1 MQILGRDAEAELAL
15 SELRKG
21 KHILLHGNHGVGK
34 SALLHHIH
42 EVLSASRSRGVLIFL
57 HDHQTK
63 AQFVELSRHL
73 LEAGILNPSSL
84 DLPTKYHDL
93 PPEKIEWNQ
102 IRRAV
107 NRINIRDLA
116 GSIIPA
122 LAECE
127 DKIIVFVDDLSFLT
141 PTQQAFG
148 MQVMEH
154 VQLAACVADKR
165 KKKGI
170 KKLLWKMK
178 EIEVLPLQPSVSSKI
193 VQEYITERG
202 MMVEEPDQFISHIVK
217 QSGGMP
223 QAMFDMLYESS
234 HERVITKQHIRE
246 MKHEA
251 GVRYFDFTPIMLI
264 VGALIV
270 GARYVAI
277 GTGNA
282 DLYVVAGMGAALFL
296 TVRFFMFK
304 GMG

>member
-1 MQILGRDAEAELAL
+1 MQLLGRETETELAL

-21 KHILLHGNHGVGK
+21 KHVLLHGGQGVGK

-42 EVLSASRSRGVLIFL
+42 ELLSASRARGILIFL

-63 AQFVELSRHL
+63 AQFVELARHL
-73 LEAGILNPSSL
+73 LDAGILRPADL
-84 DLPTKYHDL
+84 DLPAKYHDL
-93 PPEKIEWNQ
+93 PPDEIEWTQ

-122 LAECE
+122 LAASDE
-127 DKIIVFVDDLSFLT
+127 KITLFIDDLSFLT
-141 PTQQAFG
+141 PTQQAF
-148 MQVMEH
+148 MLQVMEH
-154 VQLAACVADKR
+154 VQLVAGVVEKR

-178 EIEVLPLQPSVSSKI
+178 EVELLPLQPSDSSKI
-193 VQEYITERG
+193 VQEYITEHG
-202 MMVEEPDQFISHIVK
+202 MMVEEPTQFISHIVK
-217 QSGGMP
+217 QSGGVP
-223 QAMFDMLYESS
+223 QAMFDMLHESS
-234 HERVITKQHIRE
+234 HERVITKQQVRE